1 MRDGLTQQYGAVS
14 SGHWPL
20 IRYDPVARAEGGN
33 PFLLDSPRPRMSLAD
48 YRRGELR
55 FRALAA
61 AQPEEAERLL
71 SHAQEVAD
79 QRWRLY
85 EQMATR
91 GASEFPSD
99 PRRRNGS

>member
-1 MRDGLTQQYGAVS
+1 MREGLHQQYGAVS

-20 IRYDPVARAEGGN
+20 IRYDPLARAEGAN

-61 AQPEEAERLL
+61 TQPAEAERLL
-71 SHAQEVAD
+71 GLAQQVAE

-85 EQMATR
+85 EEMATR
-91 GASEFPSD
+91 SAGEFPSD
-99 PRRRNGS
+99 PRRRNGT